1 MVGFARCRRVVDR
14 VEQILDDEAY
24 HDHSKMVIKMP
35 ISAVHGRR
43 IRTMD
48 ISTKT
53 VSVNGFQVE
62 FDTTQNNSG
71 LYETGGRTWVNKPG
85 KKIINKR
92 NYIKGK
98 WAKLKLRAVGRNITV
113 QINDTICSEL
123 KNDKGPIKSC
133 LGLQLHEG
141 QKMKV
146 EYKDIQIKEL

>member
-1 MVGFARCRRVVDR
+1 MG
-14 VEQILDDEAY
+14 Q
-24 HDHSKMVIKMP
+24 
-35 ISAVHGRR
+35 
-43 IRTMD
+43 
-48 ISTKT
+48 
-53 VSVNGFQVE
+53 Q
-62 FDTTQNNSG
+62 
-71 LYETGGRTWVNKPG
+71 TGQ
-85 KKIINKR
+85 KIITKR

-146 EYKDIQIKEL
+146 VYKDIQIKEL